1 MTCVSVDTVEKIFEV
16 SLKIGVALIV
26 TLIVTGL
33 LCIYRFQCSFDGV
46 LMLIYGTVFAFT
58 ALILLLGLGLCIYL
72 SEMYDQ
78 RDLTSNV

>member
-1 MTCVSVDTVEKIFEV
+1 MICVSVDTVEKIFEI

-58 ALILLLGLGLCIYL
+58 ILILLLGLALCIHCT
-72 SEMYDQ
+72 D
-78 RDLTSNV
+78 RWDNV